1 VTPLARTS
9 RPVLLA
15 ATVVLILV
23 GVGLA
28 NFAPENESGDASGF
42 IVSSLVSTLV
52 AAGMFLFVVPRA
64 EEEARRDNGPAM
76 IGLILG
82 AIAALLL
89 VVFWSGLPF
98 ALGVPAFALGSLG
111 RDRARELGG
120 EGAAIAAQ
128 ILGAVAVA
136 LALLGCI
143 FRG

>member
-1 VTPLARTS
+1 MTPLARTS
-9 RPVLLA
+9 RPALLA

-23 GVGLA
+23 GVALA
-28 NFAPENESGDASGF
+28 NFVQEDESGDASAF
-42 IVSSLVSTLV
+42 IVSSVVSILV
-52 AAGMFLFVVPRA
+52 ASGMFLFVVPRA

-89 VVFWSGLPF
+89 LVYWSGLPF
-98 ALGVPAFALGSLG
+98 AVGVPAFALGSLG

-128 ILGAVAVA
+128 MLGAVAVV
-136 LALLGCI
+136 LALLGCV
-143 FRG
+143 FG